1 MRLNPPNFPSISAF
15 IIIIS
20 RTTKLPPDSETNK
33 KKWTEK
39 KKKKKLNGWNENI
52 HIKYKSYFYVLKLY
66 SSWISLWLCKRIFP
80 DNFFS
85 IYFYLYYVFHF
96 YYYFSILWS
105 SRTADRTSQ
114 DTETHFAGYT
124 LLPALHFFQT
134 IIIILISSTSA
145 IVFGFVSSENNY
157 NEMKS
162 GKVIECWRI
171 IEEMNI
177 RINTLLWV
185 ED

>member
-80 DNFFS
+80 DNFF
-85 IYFYLYYVFHF
+85 FYLFLFILCISFLLLFLHIMVLSHSRPNFPGHRNSFCRAHTAPRSSLFPNNHYYPH
-96 YYYFSILWS
+96 
-105 SRTADRTSQ
+105 
-114 DTETHFAGYT
+114 
-124 LLPALHFFQT
+124 LLGLCHRFRFCF
-134 IIIILISSTSA
+134 LR
-145 IVFGFVSSENNY
+145 
-157 NEMKS
+157 K
-162 GKVIECWRI
+162 
-171 IEEMNI
+171 
-177 RINTLLWV
+177 
-185 ED
+185 